1 MTRLTARVG
10 TIAFVVLA
18 VLIAGAMSAT
28 AARSDDQQSSAHAIV
43 GSWDVAL
50 TLPGL
55 PPGRV
60 LATFTND
67 GGTVETANSA
77 PGLRGASH
85 GAWERLEPNLFAVT
99 RVFFRFNPQTGAY
112 LGTTKV
118 NATVR
123 VAPSGETFAAVSISE
138 IRDPDGNVVL
148 TGVRGTAAGTRIHVE
163 QIPDR
168 P

>member
-1 MTRLTARVG
+1 MTRPTARIG
-10 TIAFVVLA
+10 TIALVVLTIL
-18 VLIAGAMSAT
+18 VAGAMSA
-28 AARSDDQQSSAHAIV
+28 AAASTDDPHSSAHAIV

-60 LATFTND
+60 LATFTSD
-67 GGTVETANSA
+67 GGTVESANSA
-77 PGLRGASH
+77 PALRGASH
-85 GAWERLEPNLFAVT
+85 GAWERLEPNLFSVT

-123 VAPSGETFAAVSISE
+123 VARDGETFAAVSISE
-138 IRDPDGNVVL
+138 LRDPDGNVVL
-148 TGVRGTAAGTRIHVE
+148 TGLRGTAAGTRIHVE